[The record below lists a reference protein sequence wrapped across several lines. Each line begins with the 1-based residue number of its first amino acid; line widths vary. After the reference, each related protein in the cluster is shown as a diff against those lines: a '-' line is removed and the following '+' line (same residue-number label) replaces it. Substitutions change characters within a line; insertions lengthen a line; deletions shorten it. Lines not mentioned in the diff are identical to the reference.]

1 MGALDSELFIH
12 GLTFDAVPV
21 GAVAAMEVQG
31 FIMENDLLKNVKNQG
46 DYLGK
51 SLRDNLSGHPNVGD
65 IRGQGLFLGIELVE
79 DKVTKNPFNP
89 ELRVAHK
96 IVNLAKS
103 PEFNMTF
110 YPGVGTVDGVKGT
123 TLLLHLHLPS
133 QSKM

>member
-65 IRGQGLFLGIELVE
+65 IRGQGLF
-79 DKVTKNPFNP
+79 FRY
-89 ELRVAHK
+89 RVSRRQG
-96 IVNLAKS
+96 N
-103 PEFNMTF
+103 
-110 YPGVGTVDGVKGT
+110 
-123 TLLLHLHLPS
+123 
-133 QSKM
+133 

>member
-1 MGALDSELFIH
+1 MAIQMLEISVDKVF
-12 GLTFDAVPV
+12 
-21 GAVAAMEVQG
+21 
-31 FIMENDLLKNVKNQG
+31 
-46 DYLGK
+46 
-51 SLRDNLSGHPNVGD
+51 
-65 IRGQGLFLGIELVE
+65 FLGIELVE